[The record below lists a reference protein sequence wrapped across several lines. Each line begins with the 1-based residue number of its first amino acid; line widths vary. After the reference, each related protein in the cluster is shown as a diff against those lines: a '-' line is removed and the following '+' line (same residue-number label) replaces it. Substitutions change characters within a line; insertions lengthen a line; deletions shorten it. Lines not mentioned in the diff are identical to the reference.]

1 MNLKQCSVSTNEL
14 IHLFNYE
21 KLNLKHDNLK
31 KKNSSVSGTFEAELI
46 DLMTTYI

>member
-1 MNLKQCSVSTNEL
+1 MNLKQCSASTNEL

-31 KKNSSVSGTFEAELI
+31 KNSSVSGTFEAELI